1 MPDQPTS
8 HPTSRRGSRTQ
19 NRGRAGSPPRSA
31 SRWTGLPQASRKAQ
45 RRTLLLDTAFDL
57 LSSEGTS
64 NTSVRAICN
73 AARLNPRYFY
83 ESFASLDE
91 LLVAVYDRVV
101 DDLAAAVT
109 GALAAARDGTETQ
122 MRAAIETILAFVDE
136 DRRRGRILYV
146 VALGNE
152 TLNRRRR
159 ETGLRLV
166 ELVELDAR
174 TRAVVPPGDPTGRI
188 GAAILVGGLG
198 ELVAEWLAGR
208 IKVTRA
214 QLAEDATAFFLA
226 LAEAGSRLLAERHR
240 GLGRRP

>member
-1 MPDQPTS
+1 M
-8 HPTSRRGSRTQ
+8 
-19 NRGRAGSPPRSA
+19 
-31 SRWTGLPQASRKAQ
+31 
-45 RRTLLLDTAFDL
+45 
-57 LSSEGTS
+57 
-64 NTSVRAICN
+64 
-73 AARLNPRYFY
+73 
-83 ESFASLDE
+83 
-91 LLVAVYDRVV
+91 V